1 MSHLLLSLLL
11 SSQPRSQASTGWS
24 RVQQMNAGTKIVLTY
39 VDGTS
44 EERVVEGASQSQ
56 LLLRARGS
64 RSAKTEVVL
73 REDILEIA
81 LENHHRNP
89 AGAIIGAVGGFV
101 WGVSLSG
108 LQCTTGG
115 CALGFG
121 FVDAILGALL
131 GYGVSPSHLT
141 LEVIYRANQSPQ
153 IPI

>member
-1 MSHLLLSLLL
+1 
-11 SSQPRSQASTGWS
+11 
-24 RVQQMNAGTKIVLTY
+24 MNAGTKIVLTY

-64 RSAKTEVVL
+64 RPVKTEVVV

-81 LENHHRNP
+81 LEHRRRNP

-108 LQCTTGG
+108 LQCTTG
-115 CALGFG
+115 CAIGVG

-131 GYGVSPSHLT
+131 GYSVSPSHLT

-153 IPI
+153 NPI